1 VASRTLPAVL
11 SAIAATS
18 ASAARRRAATYY
30 RSINEEVRDRL
41 GGHHCAQVVM
51 VSLDF
56 GVVRELQVRGAWDE
70 AAALLVDGAV
80 RLEAAGADVVV
91 LCTNLMH
98 KVAPA
103 IEAATRVPLLHIADA
118 VGARAQGLGV
128 DQIGVLGTRQVMEES
143 FYRDRLRERWGIDVI
158 VPSDDDRAVVN
169 RVIFDEL
176 TTGRIEPASKRAYLE
191 IVDRLA
197 DRGVA
202 WPRFCGWLIDLR
214 QQDPVQIAEAAFHQ
228 VGVRLVKKSHWGHE
242 DYGRVTTPCEQ
253 HPIRVAPKLEWIADV
268 GWPLVATGKSICP
281 GASLAY

>member
-1 VASRTLPAVL
+1 MRTIGLL
-11 SAIAATS
+11 GGMSWDS
-18 ASAARRRAATYY
+18 SATYY
-30 RSINEEVRDRL
+30 RIINEEVRDRL

-98 KVAPA
+98 KMAPA

-118 VGARAQGLGV
+118 VGARAQELGV
-128 DQIGVLGTRQVMEES
+128 DLIGVLGARQVMEES

-197 DRGVA
+197 DRGVGA
-202 WPRFCGWLIDLR
+202 VALACTEIGLLIGATDTDLPLIDSAQVHALAAVDVALSPGDATWDRQPALR
-214 QQDPVQIAEAAFHQ
+214 NGI
-228 VGVRLVKKSHWGHE
+228 
-242 DYGRVTTPCEQ
+242 
-253 HPIRVAPKLEWIADV
+253 
-268 GWPLVATGKSICP
+268 
-281 GASLAY
+281 